1 MICCIVRFLP
11 PLVSVATNSQQLL
24 LATIRNNYR
33 SSLLGGRGPT
43 AESLAPTLM
52 GMGDGELFVLKLIL
66 RTFGAALLL
75 CVPRLLW
82 LVVGHAGLKDKSS
95 APARL
100 LDTGV

>member
-1 MICCIVRFLP
+1 
-11 PLVSVATNSQQLL
+11 
-24 LATIRNNYR
+24 
-33 SSLLGGRGPT
+33 
-43 AESLAPTLM
+43 M

-75 CVPRLLW
+75 CVPRLLR